1 MMKKF
6 VTIKDIAKAAGVSI
20 NTVSRALNNKPDIN
34 QETKERVL
42 RIAKELGYVRDA
54 TALSLRYGL
63 TRVVGVIFEDSS
75 NPFYS
80 EVLKGIE
87 LEARKEGFNLILM
100 NTERRYELEEEAVKT
115 MLSRRVDG
123 LIIVPTQERAED
135 IDFLLS
141 TNIPT
146 VVLGVKLERKIL
158 PQVYSDDETGAF
170 LAVEHLIQRG
180 RRRILFLNAFMY
192 KSVAQMRYAG
202 YVRAHT
208 KNGLPIDESLVFQ
221 IEEGAENAYAKM
233 KEILFSGL
241 EFDAV
246 FCFNDMFAIGVLEAL
261 KEAMVSVPEKVAVV
275 GYDDIS
281 LSKYVCPPLTTVRI
295 DKEAEGRVA
304 FQLLFE
310 SIRQKN
316 WKSNPKEVKLAVQL
330 IIRESA

>member
-1 MMKKF
+1 MKKF
-6 VTIKDIAKAAGVSI
+6 VTIKDIARAAGVSI

-34 QETKERVL
+34 KETKERIL

-87 LEARKEGFNLILM
+87 YEARKEGFNLILM
-100 NTERRYELEEEAVKT
+100 NTERKYEFEEEAVKT

-123 LIIVPTQERAED
+123 LIIVPTQERVED
-135 IDFLLS
+135 IEFIVE

-146 VVLGVKLERKIL
+146 VVLGVRLEKNVL

-170 LAVEHLIQRG
+170 LAVDYLIAKG
-180 RRRILFLNAFMY
+180 RRKILFLNAFMY

-202 YVRAHT
+202 YIRAHE
-208 KNGLPIDESLVFQ
+208 KNGLKPDESLIFQ
-221 IEEGAENAYAKM
+221 IEEGVENAYSKM
-233 KEILFSGL
+233 KEILRSGL
-241 EFDAV
+241 EFDAL
-246 FCFNDMFAIGVLEAL
+246 FCFNDMFAVGALEAL
-261 KEAMVSVPEKVAVV
+261 KEARVSVPEQVAVV
-275 GYDDIS
+275 GYDDIAIS
-281 LSKYVCPPLTTVRI
+281 RYVCPPLTTVRI
-295 DKEAEGRVA
+295 DKEAEGRMA
-304 FQLLFE
+304 FQLLYE

-316 WKSNPKEVKLAVQL
+316 WKSNPREVKLGVEL
-330 IIRESA
+330 VVRESA